1 MPCKQIMDSKDLAT
15 KQDLLALQH
24 NMTVIESNLRKD
36 MAEIKSEMM
45 RAMLLQTFA
54 IAGLVIAVVKFMN

>member
-1 MPCKQIMDSKDLAT
+1 MAT
-15 KQDLLALQH
+15 KQDLLSLQY

>member
-1 MPCKQIMDSKDLAT
+1 MDSKDLAT

>member
-1 MPCKQIMDSKDLAT
+1 MDSKDLAT

-45 RAMLLQTFA
+45 RVMLLQTFA